1 MNDKDK
7 QILALLKD
15 FLPEKIFDVHAHLCN
30 VELQTDFTGFN
41 REYGTTEAKRFQEDQ
56 KQLLGD
62 REIRGMMIPMPVPSL
77 WKNRDEINQWVVEQA
92 ASMPGFAAEV
102 YVLPTDTVADI
113 EAMLTHPCIKGFKC
127 YYMTALGDAG
137 DQSDIADFL
146 PESAWQVANERGL
159 CITLHMMKTLSPAD
173 PVNQEYILT
182 MARKYPNAKLILA
195 HCGRGFATW
204 TILQT
209 ARKFKGI
216 DNIYYDLAAICDSAA
231 MFEVIRQAG
240 ADHVMW
246 GSDYPLAMNEWRPYT
261 MGIASR
267 WLDPERCPGLVIGS
281 LETESL
287 LNFYQASLMLDL
299 SRQEIADIFW
309 NNAVRLLKL
318 DV

>member
-1 MNDKDK
+1 MNDQDK

-30 VELQTDFTGFN
+30 VEMQTDFAGFT
-41 REYGTTEAKRFQEDQ
+41 REYGTTGAKRFQEDQ
-56 KQLLGD
+56 KRLLGE
-62 REIRGMMIPMPVPSL
+62 RAVAGLMIPMPVPSM
-77 WKNRDEINQWVVEQA
+77 WKNRDAVNRWVVEQA

-127 YYMTALGDAG
+127 YYMTAAGDAG
-137 DQSDIADFL
+137 DQSEIADFL
-146 PESAWQVANERGL
+146 PESAWQVANQRGM

-182 MARKYPNAKLILA
+182 MTRKYPGAKLILA

-204 TILQT
+204 TILET

-246 GSDYPLAMNEWRPYT
+246 GSDYPLSQNFWRPYT
-261 MGIASR
+261 MGTNFQ
-267 WLDPERCPGLVIGS
+267 WLNPDRYPGLGIGC

-287 LNFYQASLMLDL
+287 LAFYHASLMLEL
-299 SRQEIADIFW
+299 SRQDVEDIFW
-309 NNAVRLLKL
+309 NNAVRLLGL